1 MINFIICD
9 DNEIIRKNLEETI
22 NKIMMKNNF
31 EYKIYSFSDYNKKF
45 YNVMEKPLLNKIYI
59 LDIETPSESGI
70 NIARRIRVKDIES
83 IIIFLTSHYE
93 LGSVLLEDEIMFLT
107 FISKFNNSDERMI
120 SAINK
125 AIQMLGQKQAI
136 RFENHGVL
144 YTIPI
149 NDILYIT
156 YDSVSRKSVVKTE
169 YTEFYIAKSL
179 TEMSDLVDNR
189 FIRTHKS
196 CLANKDRI
204 NVMDKKK
211 NTIIFD
217 NGICINL
224 LSDKYKE
231 GTGIV

>member
-9 DNEIIRKNLEETI
+9 DNDIIRKNLEEII

-45 YNVMEKPLLNKIYI
+45 YSIMEKPLLNKIYI

-70 NIARRIRVKDIES
+70 NIARKIRVKDIES

-156 YDSVSRKSVVKTE
+156 YDSVSRKSVVKTD
-169 YTEFYIAKSL
+169 YTEFYIAKTL
-179 TEMSDLVDNR
+179 TEMGNLVDSR
-189 FIRTHKS
+189 FIKTHKS

-204 NVMDKKK
+204 SVIDKKK
-211 NTIIFD
+211 NTIVFD
-217 NGICINL
+217 NGISINL
-224 LSDKYKE
+224 LSDIYKKE
-231 GTGIV
+231 VV

>member
-9 DNEIIRKNLEETI
+9 DNDVIRKNIEDII

-31 EYKIYSFSDYNKKF
+31 DYKIYSFNDYNKSF
-45 YNVMEKPLLNKIYI
+45 NSLIVKPLLNKIYI

-70 NIARRIRVKDIES
+70 NIARKIRNKDIES

-107 FISKFNNSDERMI
+107 FISKFNNMDERI
-120 SAINK
+120 VSSINK
-125 AIQMLGQKQAI
+125 ALQMLGQKQAI

-149 NDILYIT
+149 DDILYIT
-156 YDSVSRKSVVKTE
+156 HDSVSRKSIIKTD
-169 YTEFYIAKSL
+169 YTEFNVSKTL
-179 TEMSDLVDNR
+179 TEMSSLVDDR

-196 CLANKDRI
+196 CLANKNRI
-204 NVMDKKK
+204 SVMDKKK
-211 NTIIFD
+211 NLIIFD
-217 NGICINL
+217 NGNSINL
-224 LSDKYKE
+224 LSSNYKE
-231 GTGIV
+231 VISK

>member
-9 DNEIIRKNLEETI
+9 DNDVIRKNLEETI

-31 EYKIYSFSDYNKKF
+31 EYKIHSFNDYNKSFINTMQKL
-45 YNVMEKPLLNKIYI
+45 LLNKIYI

-70 NIARRIRVKDIES
+70 NIARKIREKDIES

-107 FISKFNNSDERMI
+107 FISKFNNSDDRMI

-136 RFENHGVL
+136 RFEDHGVL

-149 NDILYIT
+149 SDILYIT
-156 YDSVSRKSVVKTE
+156 HDSVSRKSIIKTD
-169 YTEFYIAKSL
+169 YTEFYISKTL
-179 TEMSDLVDNR
+179 TEMCNIVDSR
-189 FIRTHKS
+189 FVRTHKS
-196 CLANKDRI
+196 CLVNKDRI
-204 NVMDKKK
+204 AVLDKKK
-211 NTIIFD
+211 SLITFD
-217 NGICINL
+217 NGTNINL
-224 LSDKYKE
+224 LSSSYKE
-231 GTGIV
+231 LVK